1 MTLVGLVVRA
11 NEQDIKHT
19 KEETMAK
26 VPVYHSIDD
35 EENKIIIDI
44 HEIKNACVEEMEKK
58 YPDYDVEVVEVT

>member
-1 MTLVGLVVRA
+1 MTSVMLEEQE
-11 NEQDIKHT
+11 NEQDIGHI

-44 HEIKNACVEEMEKK
+44 HEIKNACIEEMEKQ
-58 YPDYDVEVVEVT
+58 YPEYNVEVVEVT

>member
-1 MTLVGLVVRA
+1 
-11 NEQDIKHT
+11 
-19 KEETMAK
+19 MAK

-44 HEIKNACVEEMEKK
+44 HEIKNACVEEMQKK